1 MIIKAL
7 VVTLTIATSAAAGA
21 QTSGEKAL
29 SARASWSAFECAYLA
44 DMLGK
49 DAEQRRL
56 ESYGYSQGL
65 QFIAAHKSGQIEESD
80 IHSTVPSDF
89 LDGSVTGPTPDFML
103 GRLYESIRNF
113 VGDQVLEDDDF
124 HISESEQLNISV
136 RYGKSNCA
144 LLGGAR

>member
-1 MIIKAL
+1 MTIKAL
-7 VVTLTIATSAAAGA
+7 VVTLAIATSTTAGA
-21 QTSGEKAL
+21 QTSGQKAL

-49 DAEQRRL
+49 DAEQKRL
-56 ESYGYSQGL
+56 ERYGYSQGL
-65 QFIAAHKSGQIEESD
+65 EFIAAHRSGQIEKSD
-80 IHSTVPSDF
+80 IDSTVPSDF
-89 LDGSVTGPTPDFML
+89 LDGSINGPTPDFIL

-124 HISESEQLNISV
+124 HISDSEQLKISV

-144 LLGGAR
+144 LIGSAR